1 MRHGMKELQS
11 AVNQKREMTLHP
23 GAGAVGDLDI
33 EDGDVLLA
41 EKQRF

>member
-1 MRHGMKELQS
+1 MQLIR
-11 AVNQKREMTLHP
+11 RENRLTLHP